1 MSILELIYLLPQF
14 QSFNNSTRF
23 LKTSFYYRFWFQR
36 ENQSADIRVLLTP
49 LYSLCSS
56 NSKQKPPSPSCEAKR
71 QRPQAR
77 TLSSFQQQKPTCF
90 FQEAKFNERACVK
103 TRQQDQDFQVE
114 IWCGFITEGVQNTVS
129 SRFHGSLSTFSLSL
143 IRLNHVVGRREDI
156 LSQDMV
162 FRQKKINQHIFMLFW
177 VIQLEWRDMQKK
189 QKK

>member
-14 QSFNNSTRF
+14 QSFNNSTTF

-90 FQEAKFNERACVK
+90 FQEGKFNERACVK

-114 IWCGFITEGVQNTVS
+114 IWCGFHHRGCLE
-129 SRFHGSLSTFSLSL
+129 HSL
-143 IRLNHVVGRREDI
+143 IQISWLIIDFLFVPNQIKPCGWEKGRYTELGHGI
-156 LSQDMV
+156 
-162 FRQKKINQHIFMLFW
+162 
-177 VIQLEWRDMQKK
+177 
-189 QKK
+189 